1 MLKRKI
7 SSKIEDYLK
16 SHNHK
21 VLVVDGARQ
30 IGKSFIIRDVGSRLF
45 PNFIEINMEKDRQGD
60 RLFAEAKTVENFY
73 LALSTFAG
81 DKMGD
86 KDSTLVFIDEIH
98 AYDHLLTLVKF
109 LVEDDRFTYI
119 ASGSLLGVTLKK
131 TLSIPIGSLT
141 TMHMYPLDFEEFLW
155 ANGVGQFAIEELR
168 RCFEEKRS
176 PNDAIHRRI
185 LDLFRKYLLVG
196 GFPDAVNTYISEHN
210 ITKVR
215 SVHDEIRKLYAID
228 AAKYEKES
236 SRKLKIMRIYEMIP
250 SNLENKKKRI
260 KIKDIEGKKGKR
272 TSDYQDEFDYLISS
286 GVALEVDAISQPSYP
301 LVQNAGKNLLKLYL
315 NDTGLFTSILYGND
329 IRPILEDRCSINLGS
344 VYETTVAQEL
354 KAHGFDLYYYDN
366 KKNGEVDY
374 LIDDIRN
381 MSSIPIEVKS
391 GKDYMTHSALDK
403 FINNTDYAIKQS
415 YVLSNEAKVFEK
427 DGITYIPIYFVM
439 FFEHNINLSPEEYIF

>member
-7 SSKIEDYLK
+7 SSKIEEYLK
-16 SHNHK
+16 SGSNRM
-21 VLVVDGARQ
+21 LVVDGARQ

-45 PNFIEINMEKDRQGD
+45 PNFIEINMEKDRQGG
-60 RLFAEAKTVENFY
+60 RLFAEAKTVEDFY

-81 DKMGD
+81 EKMGE
-86 KDSTLVFIDEIH
+86 KDSTLVFIDEIQ

-109 LVEDDRFTYI
+109 LMEDGRFTYI

-141 TMHMYPLDFEEFLW
+141 TLHMYPLDFEEFLW
-155 ANGVGQFAIEELR
+155 ANGVGQLAMDELR
-168 RCFEEKRS
+168 RCFEEKLS
-176 PNDAIHRRI
+176 PNDAIHRRM

-210 ITKVR
+210 IAKVR
-215 SVHDEIRKLYAID
+215 DVHREIRELYALD

-236 SRKLKIMRIYEMIP
+236 ARKLKIMRIYEMIP

-260 KIKDIEGKKGKR
+260 KVKDIEGKKGKR
-272 TSDYQDEFDYLISS
+272 TSDYQDEFDYLVSS
-286 GVALEVDAISQPSYP
+286 GVALEADAISQPSYP

-315 NDTGLFTSILYGND
+315 NDAGLFTGILYGND
-329 IRPILEDRCSINLGS
+329 IRPVLEDKCSINLGS
-344 VYETTVAQEL
+344 VYETAVAQEL
-354 KAHGFDLYYYDN
+354 KAHGFGLYYYDN

-374 LIDDIRN
+374 LIDDTKN
-381 MSSIPIEVKS
+381 MSSIPLEVKS
-391 GKDYMTHSALDK
+391 GKDYMIHSALDK
-403 FINNTDYAIKQS
+403 FIANKDYAIRQA

-427 DGITYIPIYFVM
+427 DGVTYAPIYFVM
-439 FFEHNINLSPEEYIF
+439 FFEHDVTLAPEAYIF